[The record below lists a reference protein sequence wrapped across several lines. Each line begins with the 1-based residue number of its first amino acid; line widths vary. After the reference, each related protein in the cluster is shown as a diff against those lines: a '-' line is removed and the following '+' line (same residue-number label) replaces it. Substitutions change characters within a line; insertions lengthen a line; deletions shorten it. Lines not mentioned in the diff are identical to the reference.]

1 LCVVVESGETR
12 RQRGEGQAFGLRS
25 LAMVPTLADSLP
37 QSLARSSFLPCQ
49 IIWKD
54 ENHFI
59 FSLCGNMI
67 MEKNGKIIHLT
78 TIYFRRKGILPL
90 LHL

>member
-49 IIWKD
+49 IISERRESFYFFTMRKHD
-54 ENHFI
+54 Y
-59 FSLCGNMI
+59 G
-67 MEKNGKIIHLT
+67 EKW
-78 TIYFRRKGILPL
+78 
-90 LHL
+90 